1 MSDRSTVIVPN
12 SEFIT
17 KTVRNVT
24 HDNPLGLVK
33 IMLPLP
39 LSSDADQV
47 RDLVLQAF
55 ADHAEVLESPAPNV
69 QLDSLD
75 ANGMLFNATAYVAS
89 PRMTYGVRSAL
100 LFDVLARLR
109 QAGVALAKP
118 PTLLVRADEP
128 AAPLQPLAATPA
140 PAAQEP
146 VPPLTT

>member
-1 MSDRSTVIVPN
+1 
-12 SEFIT
+12 
-17 KTVRNVT
+17 
-24 HDNPLGLVK
+24 
-33 IMLPLP
+33 MLPLP
-39 LSSDADQV
+39 LSTDADQV

-118 PTLLVRADEP
+118 PTVVVRESDP
-128 AAPLQPLAATPA
+128 AAPLQPPSAAPPRTEPA
-140 PAAQEP
+140 PA
-146 VPPLTT
+146 PPLLP